1 MSFLDSVHSRAPN
14 YVVRVLLELGSNNR
28 GHDILQ
34 ILDHPNVHS
43 NWLAVAQS
51 IPTIMHRVRALA
63 SEKIVTGH
71 AGGFKR
77 RLLASSTTSKEEVKV
92 GKKNLGHATH
102 SRIGRIRP
110 RQYIST
116 AVTEPFAV
124 PLTLSDVYLKDEQL
138 PFAYVFKET
147 LDSQRL
153 IDSFGEILRR
163 YPILG
168 SQKDFTA
175 GKIPALQCSKGD
187 CVTMSFGESKNT
199 LEEWIET
206 KKSGELQHDDWYE
219 GGGAPILSP
228 LFDDLASNRW
238 ADWDSMSMADQAV
251 ANESEGLAT
260 VRITYFAG
268 KGTSVGI
275 NISHLLGDASSCFRI
290 AQAWGREMR
299 GLNHPVGASNDRASA
314 TLTGM
319 VSLEM
324 ADALNLGAETQKD
337 GNSGQTIES
346 LFGAFEYLKTTLGMS
361 KKTSDE
367 DERSYSKRKAD
378 EPISEGHEY
387 VRLHFSQELLHAM
400 KSFGIDHCELLP
412 RPVGEDHKLEAPFVS
427 TNDMI
432 TAFGWMIKRHISTEK
447 EWNISMVVNLRNRGH
462 VDGQGGVNDFS
473 SVRDGAG
480 SEGIFGNA
488 LTSIVAE
495 LPRSIDQTI
504 SMEEVGDAALAIRH
518 ALQTRMGDVP
528 ALLALSQSGNAA
540 RAPSQGSCFSSTSWR
555 QFPLWDINFG
565 CVDAT
570 DMPGEPMFAFYGRPS
585 YALPAGDT
593 YSSVLVPSQCGGCT
607 YKMLAPSRQVQPI
620 LKLHSDLSQLFLSW
634 AKSQ

>member
-1 MSFLDSVHSRAPN
+1 M
-14 YVVRVLLELGSNNR
+14 
-28 GHDILQ
+28 
-34 ILDHPNVHS
+34 
-43 NWLAVAQS
+43 
-51 IPTIMHRVRALA
+51 
-63 SEKIVTGH
+63 
-71 AGGFKR
+71 
-77 RLLASSTTSKEEVKV
+77 KV
-92 GKKNLGHATH
+92 GKKNLGQATTH
-102 SRIGRIRP
+102 TIGRLRP

-116 AVTEPFAV
+116 SVTEPFTV

-138 PFAYVFKET
+138 PFAYVFRET

-187 CVTMSFGESKNT
+187 NVTLSFGESKET
-199 LEEWIET
+199 LEEWIES
-206 KKSGELQHDDWYE
+206 KKSGELQHDDWYD
-219 GGGAPILSP
+219 GGGAPFLSP
-228 LFDDLASNRW
+228 LFDDLVSTRW
-238 ADWDSMSMADQAV
+238 DDYDAMSMAEQAK
-251 ANESEGLAT
+251 AHETEGLAT
-260 VRITYFAG
+260 ARITYFVG
-268 KGTSVGI
+268 GGTSVGI

-299 GLNHPVGASNDRASA
+299 GLDHPVGASNDRASA

-324 ADALNLGAETQKD
+324 ADALNLGAEAQITR
-337 GNSGQTIES
+337 NSGQTPES
-346 LFGAFEYLKTTLGMS
+346 LFDAFEYVKASLGVS
-361 KKTSDE
+361 KQTGDE
-367 DERSYSKRKAD
+367 DEKSHSKCMD
-378 EPISEGHEY
+378 NEPIMEGHEY
-387 VRLHFSQELLHAM
+387 VRLHFSQELLQAM
-400 KSFGIDHCELLP
+400 KGFGMDHCELLP
-412 RPVGEDHKLEAPFVS
+412 HPDGEDRKLEAPFVS

-432 TAFGWMIKRHISTEK
+432 TAFGWMIKRHISTER
-447 EWNISMVVNLRNRGH
+447 EWNISMVVNLRNRGQ

-480 SEGIFGNA
+480 SDGTFGNA
-488 LTSIVAE
+488 LTNIVAE

-504 SMEEVGDAALAIRH
+504 SIEEVGDAALAIRR
-518 ALQTRMGDVP
+518 ALQSRMGDVP

-540 RAPSQGSCFSSTSWR
+540 HGQSQGSCFSSTSWR

-565 CVDAT
+565 GADAT
-570 DMPGEPMFAFYGRPS
+570 NAPGEPMFAFYGRPS

-634 AKSQ
+634 AKSN

>member
-1 MSFLDSVHSRAPN
+1 MPHAREIDVNSQQFPISTIPATGIAHF
-14 YVVRVLLELGSNNR
+14 
-28 GHDILQ
+28 
-34 ILDHPNVHS
+34 
-43 NWLAVAQS
+43 
-51 IPTIMHRVRALA
+51 IPTTMHSARLLT
-63 SEKIVTGH
+63 SENAVTGRTD
-71 AGGFKR
+71 GIKR
-77 RLLASSTTSKEEVKV
+77 CLLATISRQEVKV
-92 GKKNLGHATH
+92 GKKNLGHATN

-116 AVTEPFAV
+116 SVTEPFTV

-138 PFAYVFKET
+138 PFAYVFRET

-175 GKIPALQCSKGD
+175 GKIPTLQCSKGD
-187 CVTMSFGESKNT
+187 NVTMSFGESKDT
-199 LEEWIET
+199 LEDWIES
-206 KKSGELQHDDWYE
+206 KKSGKLQHDDWYE
-219 GGGAPILSP
+219 GGGAPVLSP
-228 LFDDLASNRW
+228 LFDDLVSNRW
-238 ADWDSMSMADQAV
+238 ADYKTMSMAEQAE
-251 ANESEGLAT
+251 ANETEGLAT
-260 VRITYFAG
+260 ARITYFSG
-268 KGTSVGI
+268 GGTAVAI

-299 GLNHPVGASNDRASA
+299 GLDHPTGASNDRASA

-324 ADALNLGAETQKD
+324 ADALNLGTEPQIAR
-337 GNSGQTIES
+337 NSGQPPES
-346 LFGAFEYLKTTLGMS
+346 LFSAFEYLKTTLGMS
-361 KKTSDE
+361 KQTSNE
-367 DERSYSKRKAD
+367 GERSHSKCKDD

-387 VRLHFSQELLHAM
+387 VRLHFSQDLLQAM
-400 KSFGIDHCELLP
+400 KCFGMEHCEILP
-412 RPVGEDHKLEAPFVS
+412 RPDGEDHKLEAPFVS

-432 TAFGWMIKRHISTEK
+432 TAFGWMIKRHISTER
-447 EWNISMVVNLRNRGH
+447 EWNISMVVNLRNRGQ

-473 SVRDGAG
+473 SVRDGDG
-480 SEGIFGNA
+480 SDGTFGNA
-488 LTSIVAE
+488 LTNIVAE
-495 LPRSIDQTI
+495 LPKSDEQTI
-504 SMEEVGDAALAIRH
+504 SMEEVGDAALAIRN
-518 ALQTRMGDVP
+518 ALQTRMGDVHE
-528 ALLALSQSGNAA
+528 LLALSQSGNAA
-540 RAPSQGSCFSSTSWR
+540 HAQSQGSCFSSTSWR

-565 CVDAT
+565 RVDAT
-570 DMPGEPMFAFYGRPS
+570 DVPGEPMLAFYGRPS

-593 YSSVLVPSQCGGCT
+593 YSSVIVPSQCGGCT

>member
-1 MSFLDSVHSRAPN
+1 M
-14 YVVRVLLELGSNNR
+14 Y
-28 GHDILQ
+28 
-34 ILDHPNVHS
+34 
-43 NWLAVAQS
+43 
-51 IPTIMHRVRALA
+51 RVRLLA
-63 SEKIVTGH
+63 SENVVTGRT
-71 AGGFKR
+71 GGIKR
-77 RLLASSTTSKEEVKV
+77 RLLATTLRQEVKV
-92 GKKNLGHATH
+92 GGKNFGHATN

-116 AVTEPFAV
+116 SVAEPFTV

-138 PFAYVFKET
+138 PFAYVFRET

-175 GKIPALQCSKGD
+175 GKIPTLQCSKGD
-187 CVTMSFGESKNT
+187 SVTMSFGGSKDT
-199 LEEWIET
+199 LEEWIES

-219 GGGAPILSP
+219 GGGAPVLSP
-228 LFDDLASNRW
+228 LFDDLVSNRW
-238 ADWDSMSMADQAV
+238 ADFDSMSMTEQAE
-251 ANESEGLAT
+251 ANETEGLAT
-260 VRITYFAG
+260 ARITYFAG
-268 KGTSVGI
+268 GGTAVGV

-299 GLNHPVGASNDRASA
+299 GLDHPVGASNDRASA

-324 ADALNLGAETQKD
+324 ADALNLGAEIQKD
-337 GNSGQTIES
+337 GNSGQAPES
-346 LFGAFEYLKTTLGMS
+346 FFGAFEYIKTTLGMS
-361 KKTSDE
+361 KQTSDR
-367 DERSYSKRKAD
+367 DERNNSKCKTD
-378 EPISEGHEY
+378 VPISEQHEY
-387 VRLHFSQELLHAM
+387 VRLHFSQELLQAM
-400 KSFGIDHCELLP
+400 KCFGMDHCELLP
-412 RPVGEDHKLEAPFVS
+412 RPNGEERKLEAPFVS

-432 TAFGWMIKRHISTEK
+432 TAFGWMIKRHVSTEK
-447 EWNISMVVNLRNRGH
+447 EWNISMVVNLRNRGQ
-462 VDGQGGVNDFS
+462 VDGQGGVDDFS

-480 SEGIFGNA
+480 SDGTFGNA

-504 SMEEVGDAALAIRH
+504 SMEEVGDAALAIRN
-518 ALQTRMGDVP
+518 ALQSRMADMP

-540 RAPSQGSCFSSTSWR
+540 HAQSQGSCFSSTSWR
-555 QFPLWDINFG
+555 QFPLWEINFG
-565 CVDAT
+565 GVDAT

-607 YKMLAPSRQVQPI
+607 YKMLAPSRQVQSI

>member
-1 MSFLDSVHSRAPN
+1 
-14 YVVRVLLELGSNNR
+14 
-28 GHDILQ
+28 
-34 ILDHPNVHS
+34 
-43 NWLAVAQS
+43 
-51 IPTIMHRVRALA
+51 MHRLRVIA
-63 SEKIVTGH
+63 SENVVTGRT
-71 AGGFKR
+71 GGFKR
-77 RLLASSTTSKEEVKV
+77 CLLATTSKQAVKV
-92 GKKNLGHATH
+92 GKKNLDHATNN
-102 SRIGRIRP
+102 RIGRIRP

-138 PFAYVFKET
+138 PFAYVFRET

-153 IDSFGEILRR
+153 VDSLGEILRR

-175 GKIPALQCSKGD
+175 GKIPTLQCSKGD
-187 CVTMSFGESKNT
+187 CVTVSFDESKKT

-206 KKSGELQHDDWYE
+206 KKSGKLQHDDWYE
-219 GGGAPILSP
+219 GGGAPVLSP
-228 LFDDLASNRW
+228 LFDDLVSNRW
-238 ADWDSMSMADQAV
+238 ADWDAMSMAEQAE
-251 ANESEGLAT
+251 ANENEGLAT
-260 VRITYFAG
+260 ARITYFAG
-268 KGTSVGI
+268 GGTSVGI

-299 GLNHPVGASNDRASA
+299 GLDHPVGSSNDRSSA

-324 ADALNLGAETQKD
+324 ADALNLGAEPQI
-337 GNSGQTIES
+337 GRNSGQTPES
-346 LFGAFEYLKTTLGMS
+346 LFGAIEYLKTTLGMS
-361 KKTSDE
+361 KQTRDK
-367 DERSYSKRKAD
+367 DERNNSKCKAD
-378 EPISEGHEY
+378 VPISEQHEY
-387 VRLHFSQELLHAM
+387 VRLHFSQELLQAM
-400 KSFGIDHCELLP
+400 KCFGMDHCKLLP
-412 RPVGEDHKLEAPFVS
+412 RPDGEERKLEAPFVS

-447 EWNISMVVNLRNRGH
+447 EWNISMVVNLRNRGQI
-462 VDGQGGVNDFS
+462 DGQGGVDDFS
-473 SVRDGAG
+473 SVRDCAG
-480 SEGIFGNA
+480 SDGTFGNA

-495 LPRSIDQTI
+495 FPRSIDQTI
-504 SMEEVGDAALAIRH
+504 SMEKVGDAALAIRR
-518 ALQTRMGDVP
+518 ALQSRMVDVP

-540 RAPSQGSCFSSTSWR
+540 HAQSQGSCFSSTSWR

-565 CVDAT
+565 SVDAT
-570 DMPGEPMFAFYGRPS
+570 DAPGEPMFAFYGRPS